1 MCVIV
6 ILQLDALFL
15 LNKCLPFYLDP
26 RACYLILNV
35 DNIQQFGDLDEI

>member
-1 MCVIV
+1 MRHVDPTVRCFV
-6 ILQLDALFL
+6 L

-26 RACYLILNV
+26 RDCYMLLNI